1 LPFDSWEKNFNLRRD
16 WLVRQ
21 QQEEK
26 VTMEPFSLTPL
37 PGKGKTEPCSRAP
50 ELSTAIRFANNID
63 IRNSCCQGVSF
74 KSENLEGI
82 QNPYDE
88 LSKLVHQCNETKIG
102 LPDRLIAL
110 YTRIREISKCLLM
123 YTPPEGYAPRCVD
136 DVIANEYLK
145 HINVRLPLPLNQSN
159 LAEKV
164 ALLRSMTYFFTSRV
178 FIDET
183 SENNELTNYTVS
195 LIEDHMDENATTKS
209 ILLEICCSVV
219 AGFVARAEPTATYAI
234 VVNDAML
241 CLHKNS
247 LLKPGLRYAF
257 QVLHRDGNVDVNL
270 AFIDHLFDAALTVW
284 SLIEDDDGIL
294 RDGYKR
300 VFEGVMTAGSLGKHS
315 SLLIAQ
321 YREFQSYCSWE
332 FGGFQTSDCYED
344 IFHTRP
350 LAKHVCYICHKDRC
364 RVDDCLDKDPL
375 WMQCS
380 RCTNRYLCSSLCR
393 IT

>member
-1 LPFDSWEKNFNLRRD
+1 
-16 WLVRQ
+16 
-21 QQEEK
+21 
-26 VTMEPFSLTPL
+26 MELSSLTPL
-37 PGKGKTEPCSRAP
+37 PDEGQTEFCSHALK
-50 ELSTAIRFANNID
+50 LSTAIRFANNID
-63 IRNSCCQGVSF
+63 IRNSRRQELLF
-74 KSENLEGI
+74 KSENIDGI

-110 YTRIREISKCLLM
+110 YTRVREISKCLLM

-234 VVNDAML
+234 VVDDAML

-270 AFIDHLFDAALTVW
+270 AFIDHLFDAASTVW

-300 VFEGVMTAGSLGKHS
+300 VFEGVMTAGSLRKHS

-380 RCTNRYLCSSLCR
+380 HCTNRYLCSSLCR